1 MQITETVNFHQLPL
15 PYYSPRDRSW
25 VIPGTKFGGSWEAVF
40 DNYALLSPY
49 YGYESF
55 APSIDDP
62 EEAKHYANPNPH
74 WQHNHT
80 HSWGG
85 LLRDLILFPESFHI
99 HAEDRSEYSEQE
111 LRMVRVLQEQLRA
124 DGFKDGDLADILY
137 PPRRGSEIDTYVAA
151 GTPGIGK
158 SIAARAVGDKALDLD
173 HRPYKFLD
181 GTEGRLNPEWPHNYC
196 RAIEEAWLRNTY
208 SFVFVSADPFVLS
221 TLERMEV
228 PYTLV
233 YPDASRREEFRER
246 LADRGDSPEI
256 VESFIGRWDAW
267 IDLYEHDFNPSFF
280 YKLPEGTD
288 LIDVLDYPDFDSFAW
303 TFYDW
308 IY

>member
-1 MQITETVNFHQLPL
+1 M
-15 PYYSPRDRSW
+15 
-25 VIPGTKFGGSWEAVF
+25 
-40 DNYALLSPY
+40 
-49 YGYESF
+49 
-55 APSIDDP
+55 
-62 EEAKHYANPNPH
+62 
-74 WQHNHT
+74 
-80 HSWGG
+80 
-85 LLRDLILFPESFHI
+85 
-99 HAEDRSEYSEQE
+99 
-111 LRMVRVLQEQLRA
+111 
-124 DGFKDGDLADILY
+124 
-137 PPRRGSEIDTYVAA
+137 
-151 GTPGIGK
+151 
-158 SIAARAVGDKALDLD
+158 
-173 HRPYKFLD
+173 YK
-181 GTEGRLNPEWPHNYC
+181 RQ
-196 RAIEEAWLRNTY
+196 
-208 SFVFVSADPFVLS
+208 
-221 TLERMEV
+221 